1 MQQLL
6 TQLLN
11 DISEMQQKFD
21 HVKATDNDYDF
32 YSIVVPFTQQID
44 QQLKKFRSFEAQIL
58 QLNYM
63 NKQKFDLLVSNIE
76 SLSVECHFKRTS
88 RKLFTEKLK
97 AVQYDLSYI
106 QRNEFSLW

>member
-11 DISEMQQKFD
+11 DILKMLEKYET
-21 HVKATDNDYDF
+21 VKSTGEDFDF
-32 YSIVVPFTQQID
+32 YVDVVPFTKHID
-44 QQLKKFRSFEAQIL
+44 QQLKKLVTYEHQVIQL
-58 QLNYM
+58 QYM
-63 NKQKFDLLVSNIE
+63 NKQKFDLLISNIE

-88 RKLFTEKLK
+88 RKLFNEKVK

-106 QRNEFSLW
+106 QRNEQFL

>member
-1 MQQLL
+1 MQQIV

-11 DISEMQQKFD
+11 DVSLMQKRYES
-21 HVKATDNDYDF
+21 VKASREDYDF
-32 YSIVVPFTQQID
+32 YSTVVPFTTEID
-44 QQLKKFRSFEAQIL
+44 QRLNTLLNRESQIL
-58 QLNYM
+58 QLQYM
-63 NKQKFDLLVSNIE
+63 NKKKFDLLISNIE

-106 QRNEFSLW
+106 QRNEFCL